1 MVEQLEVNTFE
12 RIRIIKNNMLNKD
25 AMLSYKNARMRYK
38 LNCLL
43 FDDPTSHAITHVGC
57 REHDT

>member
-1 MVEQLEVNTFE
+1 
-12 RIRIIKNNMLNKD
+12 
-25 AMLSYKNARMRYK
+25 MRNK

-57 REHDT
+57 REPDTSPENQEWAEIILT